1 MKLKHL
7 SVILFFLFLLTFWR
21 SSHAQLIF
29 KLNSDVKNSIK
40 VKSPNKDN
48 YLFPWTGG
56 FNSCQFAEIDLNMD
70 GIKDLFVF
78 DRNGNRIMTFINNG
92 TPNQIDYSY
101 APEYQILFPELFDW
115 VILVDYDYDGKEDIF
130 TYSVGWAS
138 MKVYKNISDTD
149 LKFELIISPYL
160 TSFQGGGYVNIFVT
174 YADYPAITDL
184 DNDGDLDILTF
195 WGLGSFV
202 EMHKNMS
209 MEKYGTADSLDF
221 IKTEYCWGRFAEN
234 EESNVV
240 YLDTCFYKDC
250 GFDKTADNKN
260 KEMKGD
266 WDKGQRH
273 TGSTFLVIDLDGDND
288 KDLILG
294 DVDYPNLIE
303 LINGG
308 TPDTAFMISQDTSFP
323 SNSLPV
329 RQFSMPLAN
338 YIDVDNDGLKDMIV
352 SPFDPSNITSR
363 NYKSVWLYKNSGQ
376 NNAPVF
382 TFQTNKFLQDET
394 IDVGSGAYPVLFDYN
409 YDGLPDLF
417 VGNFGYYQSSY
428 YDDWLI
434 LHSNYI
440 SKIALFEN
448 VGTDTVPAFELITRD
463 FANISSLDLDGA
475 FPTFGDMDGDS
486 DKDMLIGNTE
496 GTIHY
501 FENIAGSGN
510 PAEYELSELNYQ
522 DIDVGEFSTPQLI
535 DINEDNLID
544 IVIGEKK
551 GNLNYYKNTGTSSN
565 PVFTLET
572 DSLGKVNVTDYNVSW
587 SGYSV
592 PCFFKDNQNKIKL
605 LVGSEQGKIFYF
617 KDIEDNLSGAFTES
631 DSLYILID
639 SIHFEISTGIR
650 TGAAISDL
658 NNDGFFDLLVG
669 NYSGGLKYFTG
680 VENPNVSPGIIENT
694 SKEIKINL
702 FPNPVKEILNISFP
716 KRLKNI
722 EIYIYNSLG
731 ILVKSK
737 VFSSAEKIRID
748 ISNLSNGI
756 YYCKIIADS
765 ENPYQRFVVN
775 KKFIKFES

>member
-1 MKLKHL
+1 
-7 SVILFFLFLLTFWR
+7 
-21 SSHAQLIF
+21 
-29 KLNSDVKNSIK
+29 
-40 VKSPNKDN
+40 
-48 YLFPWTGG
+48 
-56 FNSCQFAEIDLNMD
+56 
-70 GIKDLFVF
+70 KDLFVF

-160 TSFQGGGYVNIFVT
+160 TSFQSGGYVNIFVT

-475 FPTFGDMDGDS
+475 FPTFGDMDGDG

-535 DINEDNLID
+535 DINEDDLID

-565 PVFTLET
+565 PVFSFET
-572 DSLGKVNVTDYNVSW
+572 DSLGKVNVTD
-587 SGYSV
+587 
-592 PCFFKDNQNKIKL
+592 
-605 LVGSEQGKIFYF
+605 
-617 KDIEDNLSGAFTES
+617 
-631 DSLYILID
+631 
-639 SIHFEISTGIR
+639 
-650 TGAAISDL
+650 
-658 NNDGFFDLLVG
+658 
-669 NYSGGLKYFTG
+669 
-680 VENPNVSPGIIENT
+680 
-694 SKEIKINL
+694 
-702 FPNPVKEILNISFP
+702 
-716 KRLKNI
+716 
-722 EIYIYNSLG
+722 
-731 ILVKSK
+731 
-737 VFSSAEKIRID
+737 
-748 ISNLSNGI
+748 
-756 YYCKIIADS
+756 
-765 ENPYQRFVVN
+765 
-775 KKFIKFES
+775 